1 MGTVGHLVKL
11 RREKIGDYD
20 VKDAFELPALI
31 DGIAETVAEF
41 KKQNLTNEFN
51 NHTH

>member
-1 MGTVGHLVKL
+1 M
-11 RREKIGDYD
+11 
-20 VKDAFELPALI
+20 KDAFELPALI

-41 KKQNLTNEFN
+41 KNKISQNEFN